1 MKKSMLEKELQKAIQ
16 KEKAKKLLK
25 KDFLQLQKEK
35 ELKEIENVKKQLKE
49 KKAIAKEKK
58 EKEKRKILNLKE
70 FEKRIEKA
78 KEKEKEKTFESKIW
92 KIKLYWK
99 QEKSFDIESQFA
111 FSWKDF
117 YIHNSILLESEN
129 EKKLINIYNQIE
141 WIWKWMN
148 LNEIEKIIL
157 ENLKKRLIFEFCE
170 NFESNLKKQNSK
182 NIKILNAFFLKS
194 NLKKYLKNAKENKNL
209 NIFENDFE
217 NIYWKQ
223 ENYWKRFL
231 EKMNWKCIL
240 KEISFQEKIKAKVKA
255 RKKKLNE
262 NERKE
267 IEKKR
272 NWIENL
278 KKILKEKENIKSI
291 YNLESKRID
300 FSLKE
305 NKFLLKVNW
314 KLERMKRKV
323 FERNWIDLKE
333 KELKEKEKELK
344 EIWIEIEKEIQENE
358 LTWKELKEK
367 RKEFEKARKEF
378 ENIWIELKEIWKRKK
393 EIELKLYWMF
403 KNQIEKIY
411 NHWKLAKEK
420 AYSKYLQDINN
431 CNSKMKNI
439 EKNFLENYWKLA
451 KELTWKEI
459 QENYLKAYWKEF
471 SWIVFEWK

>member
-1 MKKSMLEKELQKAIQ
+1 
-16 KEKAKKLLK
+16 
-25 KDFLQLQKEK
+25 
-35 ELKEIENVKKQLKE
+35 
-49 KKAIAKEKK
+49 
-58 EKEKRKILNLKE
+58 
-70 FEKRIEKA
+70 
-78 KEKEKEKTFESKIW
+78 
-92 KIKLYWK
+92 
-99 QEKSFDIESQFA
+99 
-111 FSWKDF
+111 
-117 YIHNSILLESEN
+117 
-129 EKKLINIYNQIE
+129 
-141 WIWKWMN
+141 
-148 LNEIEKIIL
+148 
-157 ENLKKRLIFEFCE
+157 
-170 NFESNLKKQNSK
+170 
-182 NIKILNAFFLKS
+182 
-194 NLKKYLKNAKENKNL
+194 
-209 NIFENDFE
+209 
-217 NIYWKQ
+217 
-223 ENYWKRFL
+223 
-231 EKMNWKCIL
+231 
-240 KEISFQEKIKAKVKA
+240 
-255 RKKKLNE
+255 LNE

-314 KLERMKRKV
+314 KLERMKRKI

-333 KELKEKEKELK
+333 KELKEKEIELK

-367 RKEFEKARKEF
+367 RKEFEKARKQF

-393 EIELKLYWMF
+393 EIELKLYWLF

-420 AYSKYLQDINN
+420 AYWKYLQDINN

-459 QENYLKAYWKEF
+459 QENYLNAYWKEF